1 MKGKRKQKNN
11 YSYVDGVLRDSDG
24 DPVFTM
30 ENREDYTI
38 LIPTMLPVHFALLK
52 NLLKTFGIKN
62 IEILD
67 RIGPEIAETGLKYIH
82 NDTCYPATLVIGEL
96 MYAVLSGKYDTHKI
110 ALVLAQT
117 GGGCRASN
125 YIFLLKKALKRVG
138 MDYIPILSFNFSG
151 FKIQPGFKFTIPQF
165 YKMLKCMIYG
175 DMIVLLKNQCKPY
188 EANAGETDRMVDFWV
203 EKVSKEFSDK
213 KLFSYK
219 NVKAN
224 LEQMVIS
231 FSKIERK
238 NIKKPRVGIVGEIFV
253 KYSPLGNNNLEEL
266 LVEEGAEVYV
276 PGILDFILYFI
287 STYISDNKLY
297 GVRKLAAVVAKVL
310 YKYVMKI
317 EKDLIKIVQQNGTF
331 EPPTLFENTVKMRE
345 GYINEGMKMGEG
357 WLLTAEM
364 IELINRGIN
373 NIVCTQPF
381 GCLPNHIVGKG
392 MLKEIRDRN
401 PDANII
407 AIDYDASASKI
418 NQDNR
423 IKLMLSNAKE
433 KLMEE

>member
-345 GYINEGMKMGEG
+345 GYISEGMKMGEG

-364 IELINRGIN
+364 IELINRDIN